1 VAANA
6 PVSAAVTARIVHAA
20 LVTGVL
26 LFWAVAWFVG
36 RAGSTPASALPDR
49 RVLYVALF
57 LMAAVLFAGA
67 AFAARRIPAPAPG
80 MTQDAWWQ
88 VNLGRA
94 IVVWALVEAPAL
106 LGLVAYFLT
115 RDFRVLIATLA
126 GLLLFANYRPSR
138 LFDR

>member
-1 VAANA
+1 
-6 PVSAAVTARIVHAA
+6 VSPAISARIIHAA
-20 LVTGVL
+20 MVTGVL
-26 LFWAVAWFVG
+26 LFWGVAWYVG
-36 RAGSTPASALPDR
+36 EARSMPSSALPDR

-67 AFAARRIPAPAPG
+67 AFAARRIPTPAAG
-80 MTQDAWWQ
+80 TTQDEWWQ
-88 VNLGRA
+88 ANLGRA

-106 LGLVAYFLT
+106 LALVAYFLT
-115 RDFRVLIATLA
+115 RDFRVLIATFA

>member
-1 VAANA
+1 MSPAI
-6 PVSAAVTARIVHAA
+6 TARIIHAA
-20 LVTGVL
+20 LVMGVL
-26 LFWAVAWFVG
+26 LFWAVAWYVG
-36 RAGSTPASALPDR
+36 EARSMPVSVLPER

-67 AFAARRIPAPAPG
+67 AFAARRIPAPTAST
-80 MTQDAWWQ
+80 TQDDWWQ

-106 LGLVAYFLT
+106 LALVAYFLT